1 MKMRLLKLSLKNFK
15 GIKEFTLDTN
25 GGKNTNI
32 YGDNGTGKTTIFD
45 AFTWLLFDKDSSD
58 RSKFD
63 IQPLD
68 KQGNVIHMI
77 DTEVEALLNIDGK
90 VIALKKIL
98 REKWVKRRG
107 EAESELK
114 GTETLYY
121 INDVPVKQSEYKA
134 YINDLIDESI
144 FKMITN
150 PLYFGLVLKWQDRRK
165 VLLDMVGD
173 VSDEDVVSS
182 RNDLK
187 ELASLLNNTDIET
200 LKKSIVARK
209 KKLNDDI
216 KAIPYRIDELN
227 NTIQE
232 FDFEAL
238 EFRKK
243 FIQAAIDDIEAKLAD
258 SSKIDEEVLKDKKRL
273 YELQSELMK
282 IEQEAKNEAYKE
294 YEQLN
299 KELQN
304 TLIELNT
311 EKSRLA
317 QQQILIE
324 NAEKEIERLEKE
336 NEELRER
343 WKEENKKELTF
354 DESLFICPVCKRP
367 FEEADIEA
375 KKEEMLKNFNFEKA
389 ETLKKITAQGKENN
403 RKIEELK
410 KKISEINIEEIEAK
424 ILILDKKV
432 KDIKAKIDNFK
443 PVIDLNNNER
453 YKEIK
458 SEIEA
463 IENKLS
469 KQYINTEKDELKKK
483 LVELKKELEEVNSK
497 LAYKEHNEKA
507 KTRIEELKKQER
519 ELARQI
525 AELERQEFLTEE
537 FIKAK
542 VELLQSK
549 IDSKFKYV
557 KFKMFDIQVNGGIA
571 ETCEPMVDGVTFS
584 TNLNSGA
591 RINAG
596 LDIINA
602 LCDYYNIQAPIFI
615 DNKESI
621 TKLIVTKSQVI
632 SLIVSEQ
639 DKKLRVEVV

>member
-1 MKMRLLKLSLKNFK
+1 MRLLKLSLKNFK

-77 DTEVEALLNIDGK
+77 DTEVEGVLDIDGK
-90 VIALKKIL
+90 TITLKKIL
-98 REKWVKRRG
+98 REKWVKKRG

-134 YINDLIDESI
+134 YINELIDESI

-165 VLLDMVGD
+165 VLLNMVGD
-173 VSDEDVVSS
+173 VTNEDVISS
-182 RNDLK
+182 RNDFK
-187 ELASLLNNTDIET
+187 ELAFLLNNTDIET

-243 FIQAAIDDIEAKLAD
+243 FIQTAVDDIEAKLAD
-258 SSKIDEEVLKDKKRL
+258 SSKNDEEVLKDKKRL
-273 YELQSELMK
+273 YELQSELMM
-282 IEQEAKNEAYKE
+282 IEQEAKNEVYKE

-317 QQQILIE
+317 QQEIFIE
-324 NAEKEIERLEKE
+324 NAKKEIERLEKE

-343 WKEENKKELTF
+343 WRKENKKELTF
-354 DESLFICPVCKRP
+354 DENLFVCPVCKRP

-403 RKIEELK
+403 KKIEELK
-410 KKISEINIEEIEAK
+410 KKISEINTEEIQAK
-424 ILILDKKV
+424 ILVLDKRAKE
-432 KDIKAKIDNFK
+432 IKAKIDNFK
-443 PVIDLNNNER
+443 PVINLDNNER

-458 SEIEA
+458 SEIET

-483 LVELKKELEEVNSK
+483 LVELKKELEQVNSK

-507 KTRIEELKKQER
+507 KARIEELKKQER

-525 AELERQEFLTEE
+525 AELERQEFLAEE

-542 VELLQSK
+542 VELLQNK

-571 ETCEPMVDGVTFS
+571 ETCEPMVDGVPFS
-584 TNLNSGA
+584 TNLNFGA

-621 TKLIVTKSQVI
+621 TKLIETKSQVI
-632 SLIVSEQ
+632 SLIVSER

>member
-77 DTEVEALLNIDGK
+77 DTEVEGVLDIDGK
-90 VIALKKIL
+90 TITLKKIL
-98 REKWVKRRG
+98 REKWVKKRG

-134 YINDLIDESI
+134 YINELIDESI

-165 VLLDMVGD
+165 VLLNMVGD
-173 VSDEDVVSS
+173 VTNEDVISS
-182 RNDLK
+182 RNDFK
-187 ELASLLNNTDIET
+187 ELAFLLNNTDIET

-243 FIQAAIDDIEAKLAD
+243 FIQTAVDDIEAKLAD
-258 SSKIDEEVLKDKKRL
+258 SSKNDEEVLKDKKRL
-273 YELQSELMK
+273 YELQSELMM
-282 IEQEAKNEAYKE
+282 IEQEAKNEVYKE

-317 QQQILIE
+317 QQEIFIE
-324 NAEKEIERLEKE
+324 NAKKEIERLEKE

-343 WKEENKKELTF
+343 WRKENKKELTF
-354 DESLFICPVCKRP
+354 DENLFVCPVCKRP

-403 RKIEELK
+403 KKIEELK
-410 KKISEINIEEIEAK
+410 KKISEINTEEIQAK
-424 ILILDKKV
+424 ILVLDKRAKE
-432 KDIKAKIDNFK
+432 IKAKIDNFK
-443 PVIDLNNNER
+443 PVINLDNNER

-458 SEIEA
+458 SEIET

-483 LVELKKELEEVNSK
+483 LVELKKELEQVNSK

-507 KTRIEELKKQER
+507 KARIEELKKQER

-525 AELERQEFLTEE
+525 AELERQEFLAEE

-542 VELLQSK
+542 VELLQNK

-571 ETCEPMVDGVTFS
+571 ETCEPMVDGVPFS
-584 TNLNSGA
+584 TNLNFGA

-621 TKLIVTKSQVI
+621 TKLIETKSQVI
-632 SLIVSEQ
+632 SLIVSER

>member
-77 DTEVEALLNIDGK
+77 DTEVEGVLDIDGK
-90 VIALKKIL
+90 TITLKKIL
-98 REKWVKRRG
+98 REKWVKKRG

-134 YINDLIDESI
+134 YINELIDESI

-173 VSDEDVVSS
+173 VTNEDVISS

-187 ELASLLNNTDIET
+187 ELAFLLNNTDIET

-243 FIQAAIDDIEAKLAD
+243 FIQTAIDNIEAKLAD

-273 YELQSELMK
+273 YELQSELMM
-282 IEQEAKNEAYKE
+282 IEQEAKNEVYKE

-317 QQQILIE
+317 QQEILIE
-324 NAEKEIERLEKE
+324 NAEEEIERLKKE
-336 NEELRER
+336 NEELREKWR
-343 WKEENKKELTF
+343 EENKKELTF
-354 DESLFICPVCKRP
+354 DENLFVCPVCKRP

-410 KKISEINIEEIEAK
+410 KKISEINVEEIQAK
-424 ILILDKKV
+424 IIVLDKRA

-443 PVIDLNNNER
+443 PVINLDNNER
-453 YKEIK
+453 YKGIK
-458 SEIEA
+458 SEIET

-483 LVELKKELEEVNSK
+483 LVELKKELEQVNSK

-507 KTRIEELKKQER
+507 KARIEELKKQER

-525 AELERQEFLTEE
+525 AELERQEFLAEE

-571 ETCEPMVDGVTFS
+571 ETCEPMVNGVPFS

-621 TKLIVTKSQVI
+621 TKLIETKSQVI
-632 SLIVSEQ
+632 SLIVSER

>member
-1 MKMRLLKLSLKNFK
+1 MRLLKLSLKNFK

-77 DTEVEALLNIDGK
+77 DTEVEGVLDIDGK
-90 VIALKKIL
+90 TITLKKIL
-98 REKWVKRRG
+98 REKWVKKRG

-134 YINDLIDESI
+134 YINELIDESI

-317 QQQILIE
+317 QQEIFIE
-324 NAEKEIERLEKE
+324 NAKKEIERLEKE

-343 WKEENKKELTF
+343 WRKENKKELTF
-354 DESLFICPVCKRP
+354 DENLFVCPVCKRP

-403 RKIEELK
+403 KKIEELK
-410 KKISEINIEEIEAK
+410 KKISEINTEEIQAK
-424 ILILDKKV
+424 ILVLDKRAKE
-432 KDIKAKIDNFK
+432 IKAKIDNFK
-443 PVIDLNNNER
+443 PVINLDNNER

-458 SEIEA
+458 SEIET

-483 LVELKKELEEVNSK
+483 LVELKKELEQVNSK

-507 KTRIEELKKQER
+507 KARIEELKKQER

-525 AELERQEFLTEE
+525 AELERQEFLAEE

-542 VELLQSK
+542 VELLQNK

-571 ETCEPMVDGVTFS
+571 ETCEPMVDGVPFS
-584 TNLNSGA
+584 TNLNFGA

-621 TKLIVTKSQVI
+621 TKLIETKSQVI
-632 SLIVSEQ
+632 SLIVSER

>member
-1 MKMRLLKLSLKNFK
+1 MRLLKLSLKNFK

>member
-45 AFTWLLFDKDSSD
+45 AFTWLLFGKDSSD

-621 TKLIVTKSQVI
+621 TKLIETKSQVI

>member
-1 MKMRLLKLSLKNFK
+1 MKMRLLKLRVKNFK
-15 GIKEFTLDTN
+15 GIKEFVLDTN

-77 DTEVEALLNIDGK
+77 DTEVEGLLDIDGK
-90 VIALKKIL
+90 VIVLKKIL
-98 REKWVKRRG
+98 REKWTKKRG

-134 YINDLIDESI
+134 YINELIDESI

-173 VSDEDVVSS
+173 VTDEDVISS
-182 RNDLK
+182 KNELK
-187 ELASLLNNTDIET
+187 ELKVLLNNIDIET
-200 LKKSIVARK
+200 LKKSIAARK

-216 KAIPYRIDELN
+216 KSIPYRIDELS

-232 FDFEAL
+232 YDFDAL

-258 SSKIDEEVLKDKKRL
+258 SSKIDEEFLKDKKRL
-273 YELQSELMK
+273 YELQSELVK
-282 IEQEAKNEAYKE
+282 IEQKAKNEAYKE

-311 EKSRLA
+311 EKSKLV

-336 NEELRER
+336 NEELRKKWR
-343 WKEENKKELTF
+343 EENKKELTF
-354 DESLFICPVCKRP
+354 DESLFVCPVCKRP
-367 FEEADIEA
+367 FEEADIEV
-375 KKEEMLKNFNFEKA
+375 KKEEMLRNFNFEKA

-403 RKIEELK
+403 QRIEELK
-410 KKISEINIEEIEAK
+410 KKINEINIEEIEAK
-424 ILILDKKV
+424 IIVLDKRA

-443 PVIDLNNNER
+443 PVISLDNNEQ

-463 IENKLS
+463 IEKKLS
-469 KQYINTEKDELKKK
+469 TQYINTEKDELKKK

-497 LAYKEHNEKA
+497 LAYREHNEKVKA
-507 KTRIEELKKQER
+507 RIEELKNQER
-519 ELARQI
+519 ELAKQI

-549 IDSKFKYV
+549 IDRKFKYV

-571 ETCEPMVDGVTFS
+571 ETCEPMVDGVPFS

-621 TKLIVTKSQVI
+621 TKLIETKSQVI

-639 DKKLRVEVV
+639 DKKLRVEVM

>member
-45 AFTWLLFDKDSSD
+45 AFTWLLFNKDSSD

-77 DTEVEALLNIDGK
+77 DTEVEGVLDIDGK
-90 VIALKKIL
+90 TITLKKIL
-98 REKWVKRRG
+98 REKWVKKRG

-134 YINDLIDESI
+134 YINELIDESI

-173 VSDEDVVSS
+173 VTNEDVISS

-187 ELASLLNNTDIET
+187 ELAFLLNNTDIET

-243 FIQAAIDDIEAKLAD
+243 FIQTAIDNIEAKLAD

-273 YELQSELMK
+273 YELQSELMM
-282 IEQEAKNEAYKE
+282 IEQEAKNEVYKE

-317 QQQILIE
+317 QQEILIE
-324 NAEKEIERLEKE
+324 NAEEEIERLKKE
-336 NEELRER
+336 NEELREKWR
-343 WKEENKKELTF
+343 EENKKELTF
-354 DESLFICPVCKRP
+354 DENLFVCPVCKRP

-410 KKISEINIEEIEAK
+410 KKISEINVEEIQAK
-424 ILILDKKV
+424 IIVLDKRA

-443 PVIDLNNNER
+443 PVINLDNNER
-453 YKEIK
+453 YKGIK
-458 SEIEA
+458 SEIET

-483 LVELKKELEEVNSK
+483 LVELKKELEQVNSK

-507 KTRIEELKKQER
+507 KARIEELKKQER

-525 AELERQEFLTEE
+525 AELERQEFLAEE

-571 ETCEPMVDGVTFS
+571 ETCEPMVNGVPFS

-621 TKLIVTKSQVI
+621 TKLIETKSQVI
-632 SLIVSEQ
+632 SLIVSER

>member
-45 AFTWLLFDKDSSD
+45 AFTWLLFDKDSSN

-77 DTEVEALLNIDGK
+77 DTEVEGVLDIDGK
-90 VIALKKIL
+90 TITLKKIL
-98 REKWVKRRG
+98 REKWVKKRG

-134 YINDLIDESI
+134 YINELIDESI

-173 VSDEDVVSS
+173 VTNEDVISS

-187 ELASLLNNTDIET
+187 ELAFLLNNTDIET

-243 FIQAAIDDIEAKLAD
+243 FIQTAIDNIEAKLAD

-273 YELQSELMK
+273 YELQSELMM
-282 IEQEAKNEAYKE
+282 IEQEAKNEVYKE

-317 QQQILIE
+317 QQEILIE
-324 NAEKEIERLEKE
+324 NAEEEIERLKKE
-336 NEELRER
+336 NEELREKWR
-343 WKEENKKELTF
+343 EENKKELTF
-354 DESLFICPVCKRP
+354 DENLFVCPVCKRP

-410 KKISEINIEEIEAK
+410 KKISEINVEEIQAK
-424 ILILDKKV
+424 IIVLDKRA

-443 PVIDLNNNER
+443 PVINLDNNER
-453 YKEIK
+453 YKGIK
-458 SEIEA
+458 SEIET

-483 LVELKKELEEVNSK
+483 LVELKKELEQVNSK

-507 KTRIEELKKQER
+507 KARIEELKKQER

-525 AELERQEFLTEE
+525 AELERQEFLAEE

-571 ETCEPMVDGVTFS
+571 ETCEPMVNGVPFS

-621 TKLIVTKSQVI
+621 TKLIETKSQVI
-632 SLIVSEQ
+632 SLIVSER

>member
-1 MKMRLLKLSLKNFK
+1 LSLKNFK

>member
-1 MKMRLLKLSLKNFK
+1 MRLLKLSLKNFK

-77 DTEVEALLNIDGK
+77 DTEVEGVLDIDGK
-90 VIALKKIL
+90 TITLKKIL
-98 REKWVKRRG
+98 REKWVKKRG

-134 YINDLIDESI
+134 YINELIDESI

-173 VSDEDVVSS
+173 VTNEDVISS

-187 ELASLLNNTDIET
+187 ELAFLLNNTDIET

-243 FIQAAIDDIEAKLAD
+243 FIQTAIDNIEAKLAD

-273 YELQSELMK
+273 YELQSELMM
-282 IEQEAKNEAYKE
+282 IEQEAKNEVYKE

-317 QQQILIE
+317 QQEILIE
-324 NAEKEIERLEKE
+324 NAEEEIERLKKE
-336 NEELRER
+336 NEELREKWR
-343 WKEENKKELTF
+343 EENKKELTF
-354 DESLFICPVCKRP
+354 DENLFVCPVCKRP

-410 KKISEINIEEIEAK
+410 KKISEINVEEIQAK
-424 ILILDKKV
+424 IIVLDKRA

-443 PVIDLNNNER
+443 PVINLDNNER
-453 YKEIK
+453 YKGIK
-458 SEIEA
+458 SEIET

-483 LVELKKELEEVNSK
+483 LVELKKELEQVNSK

-507 KTRIEELKKQER
+507 KARIEELKKQER

-525 AELERQEFLTEE
+525 AELERQEFLAEE

-571 ETCEPMVDGVTFS
+571 ETCEPMVNGVPFS

-621 TKLIVTKSQVI
+621 TKLIETKSQVI
-632 SLIVSEQ
+632 SLIVSER